1 MKSISEMSQPE
12 IGAFVVAHL
21 KKMGIPVVL
30 SGGAVVSIY
39 TRARYISKDLD
50 LVNIYSHRTG
60 EIKKAMAEI
69 GFREEGRYFKNPDS
83 EFFIEF
89 PPGPL
94 SVGTE
99 PIREIQNKRYE
110 TGILTLISPTEC
122 VKDRLAAYYHWADLQ
137 SLEQAILVTQN
148 QKIDLEEVKRWSK
161 KEGKL
166 QDFKHI
172 LTRLSSKK
180 AKLIFHT

>member
-1 MKSISEMSQPE
+1 MKSIREMSQPE
-12 IGAFVVAHL
+12 IGALVVSHL

-39 TRARYISKDLD
+39 SHARYVSKDLD
-50 LVNIYSHRTG
+50 LVNIYSHRVG
-60 EIKKAMAEI
+60 EIKNAMASM
-69 GFREEGRYFKNPDS
+69 GFREEGRYYRHPDS

-99 PIREIQNKRYE
+99 PIREIKNKRYE
-110 TGILTLISPTEC
+110 TGVLSLISPTEC
-122 VKDRLAAYYHWADLQ
+122 VKDRLAAYYHWGDLQ
-137 SLEQAILVTQN
+137 SLEQAVLVSRN

-166 QDFKHI
+166 QNFDNI
-172 LTRLSSKK
+172 LSRLSSKK
-180 AKLIFHT
+180 VKIIPI

>member
-12 IGAFVVAHL
+12 IGALVIAHL

-39 TRARYISKDLD
+39 SHARYVSKDLD
-50 LVNIYSHRTG
+50 LVNIYSHRTS
-60 EIKKAMAEI
+60 EIKNAMASI
-69 GFREEGRYFKNPDS
+69 DFREEGKYFKHPDS

-99 PIREIQNKRYE
+99 PIREIRNKRYE
-110 TGILTLISPTEC
+110 TGVLTLISPTEC
-122 VKDRLAAYYHWADLQ
+122 VKDRLAAYYHWGDLQ
-137 SLEQAILVTQN
+137 SLEQAVLVTHN
-148 QKIDLEEVKRWSK
+148 QKIDFEEVKRWSK

-166 QDFKHI
+166 QGFENI
-172 LTRLSSKK
+172 LPRLSSKK
-180 AKLIFHT
+180 AN